1 MSSEVVS
8 FVYVRGAMLD
18 ERLAVAVCAAAGER
32 SVERVQ
38 DLAVD
43 PAERHAADQ
52 RSDVVAYKTL
62 VAVERRLLD
71 TKHLQVPVE
80 HLVDRRTG
88 ARVAL
93 LIDLR
98 QQSRAR
104 LLGFLRRSWTRRD
117 DLRQVVTLAR
127 DGVDPGVDA
136 DTQRATRQGL
146 DLTPGALRADGHGA
160 TVEGIWLHVQLH
172 ELR

>member
-1 MSSEVVS
+1 MRLAALVAVVR
-8 FVYVRGAMLD
+8 VHGAVLD

-80 HLVDRRTG
+80 HLVYRRTG

-93 LIDLR
+93 LIDQR

-127 DGVDPGVDA
+127 DGSIPA
-136 DTQRATRQGL
+136 
-146 DLTPGALRADGHGA
+146 
-160 TVEGIWLHVQLH
+160 
-172 ELR
+172 

>member
-1 MSSEVVS
+1 MAWILSSDAAAS
-8 FVYVRGAMLD
+8 GRQTWACSAGRSRARPRCGCWMNGLP
-18 ERLAVAVCAAAGER
+18 LQCAAAGER
-32 SVERVQ
+32 SVGRVE

-43 PAERHAADQ
+43 PAQRHAADQ
-52 RSDVVAYKTL
+52 GSDVVTHKPL

-93 LIDLR
+93 LIDLL

-104 LLGFLRRSWTRRD
+104 LL
-117 DLRQVVTLAR
+117 
-127 DGVDPGVDA
+127 
-136 DTQRATRQGL
+136 
-146 DLTPGALRADGHGA
+146 
-160 TVEGIWLHVQLH
+160 
-172 ELR
+172 